1 MATDQILAPQRTPLD
16 RFAQFI
22 VQFVPDAVTASIL
35 LLLVLVTFAL
45 LLGNSPLDIAGAYY
59 QGFWSLLPFTGQM
72 TLTIVLGSALGASP
86 WFQRAIGAL
95 ARLPRTRN
103 QMVALAV
110 LLSGCFGYFFWSL
123 GYALGPLVAVLFAKE
138 AERKGFALHFP
149 FFLATLYAATS
160 VWQFGLSSSAPL
172 LIATDGHF
180 LEKLIGVIPLARTIW
195 SPAAILDIALF
206 TAAVMLTGAL
216 LMPKSHHPLSD
227 YPGAL
232 QASQPVAL
240 PAVEARTFTERLE
253 AKPYAALILVAA
265 LLVWLWYHFAHRS
278 AGLNI
283 NSMNVTL
290 LLLTFLLHGNIRAV
304 TKALENASASAWQIL
319 VLYTLYAGLSG
330 MIEHTRIGVTIAS
343 FLSTQSSP
351 ATFPT
356 LSAAVGTIFAFF
368 IPSSGGQW
376 ALQGLVTVK
385 ASQAVGVTVERGL
398 LSMSVG
404 DHMGNLISPFWY
416 VIAAGMLRMDFRTFF
431 GYGLIYAVI
440 WFLIGIVV
448 FTVAP
453 C

>member
-1 MATDQILAPQRTPLD
+1 MPRSPGPAHANSPLD
-16 RFAQFI
+16 RFAQFV

-35 LLLVLVTFAL
+35 LLLVLAAFAL
-45 LLGNSPLDIAGAYY
+45 FLGNSPLDVAGAYY

-86 WFQRAIGAL
+86 WFQRAIGFL
-95 ARLPRTRN
+95 ARLPSTRN
-103 QMVALAV
+103 QMVSLAV
-110 LLSGCFGYFFWSL
+110 LLSACFAYFFWSL
-123 GYALGPLVAVLFAKE
+123 GYALGPLVAALFAKE
-138 AERKGFALHFP
+138 AERKGLALHFP
-149 FFLATLYAATS
+149 FFLATLCAATS
-160 VWQFGLSSSAPL
+160 VWQFGLSSTAPL
-172 LIATDGHF
+172 LIATEGHF
-180 LEKLIGVIPLARTIW
+180 LEKMIGVVPLTRTIW
-195 SPAAILDIALF
+195 SPAAILDIVLF
-206 TAAVMLTGAL
+206 TAAVMLTGSL
-216 LMPKSHHPLSD
+216 LMPKSHHPVSD

-232 QASQPVAL
+232 QASQPVSVPNDQ
-240 PAVEARTFTERLE
+240 PATFTGRLE

-265 LLVWLWYHFAHRS
+265 LLVWLWYHFTQRG
-278 AGLNI
+278 AGANI

-290 LLLTFLLHGNIRAV
+290 LLLTFLFHGNIRAA
-304 TKALENASASAWQIL
+304 THALERASASAWQIL

-330 MIEHTRIGVTIAS
+330 LIEHTRIGVTIAS

-351 ATFPT
+351 LTFPT

-376 ALQGLVTVK
+376 ALQGLVTVH
-385 ASQAVGVTVERGL
+385 ASHAVGVSVERGL

-416 VIAAGMLRMDFRTFF
+416 VIAAGMLRIDFRTFF

-440 WFLIGIVV
+440 WFLIGIAV
-448 FTVAP
+448 FTFAP